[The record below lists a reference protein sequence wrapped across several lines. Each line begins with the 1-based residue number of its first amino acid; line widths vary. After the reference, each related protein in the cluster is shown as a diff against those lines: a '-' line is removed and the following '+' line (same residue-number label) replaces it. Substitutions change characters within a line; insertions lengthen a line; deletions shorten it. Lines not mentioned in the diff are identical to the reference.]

1 MKKLED
7 IPKADIFKTP
17 EGYFDK
23 LPGVIQSRV
32 TKENAQAVRPFSYY
46 ALRYALP
53 AVILLAA
60 VVFWPTPSNHDNT
73 AESILASIDT
83 GDLVAYLNDDEFTLD
98 ELLEQVP
105 LDDEDASKIQQ
116 SVYSLESPDTTDIQ
130 SVLDEFTDIDPNSL

>member
-1 MKKLED
+1 M
-7 IPKADIFKTP
+7 
-17 EGYFDK
+17 
-23 LPGVIQSRV
+23 
-32 TKENAQAVRPFSYY
+32 
-46 ALRYALP
+46 RYALP

-60 VVFWPTPSNHDNT
+60 VVFWLTPSNRNST
-73 AESILASIDT
+73 TESILASIET

-116 SVYSLESPDTTDIQ
+116 SVYSLDTPDTTDIQ